1 MMVVRS
7 GTHESPIYACM
18 MTPWTGVLAAAAM
31 AVTLVSLPRA
41 VGADAQ
47 AGAAD
52 LPGRAPR
59 AEAAQPVPMTWY
71 AGPADDRADL
81 DRWRRAVGPPLLVA
95 APRSAAAAPPPRLDE
110 LVVVTW
116 NAHLAEG
123 DLHGL
128 IAALRGGQLTAGR
141 PVSHFVLLLQELH
154 RRGADVPAFAPDAR
168 SAHAIVARDPEAP
181 DAGDYA
187 RTLGLSL
194 LYVPSMRN
202 GPLVAEDRGNA
213 IVSTEPLGEAAA
225 LELPFE
231 RQRRVAVGATVRVTA
246 DGAVRRLTV
255 LNAHLEP
262 LSSPA
267 SLWIFRNPRRR
278 QAAALVEFLRAA
290 RAEGDPRSAGT
301 VLGGDFNTIQGGA
314 EEDAYVQAR
323 TWSHSLV
330 TEDRRAT
337 HYMGRID
344 YLFFRLAPGW
354 TASTTRVDDRFGSD
368 HHPVLG
374 RFAPPPARR

>member
-1 MMVVRS
+1 MM
-7 GTHESPIYACM
+7 A
-18 MTPWTGVLAAAAM
+18 PWIRVLAATAM
-31 AVTLVSLPRA
+31 AATLAALPRA
-41 VGADAQ
+41 ERAGAQADAGDP
-47 AGAAD
+47 ASRPARSAA
-52 LPGRAPR
+52 P
-59 AEAAQPVPMTWY
+59 EPVPMTWY
-71 AGPADDRADL
+71 GGPADDRDDL

-95 APRSAAAAPPPRLDE
+95 MPSTGATNAPPRLDE
-110 LVVVTW
+110 LVIVTW

-123 DLHGL
+123 DLRGL
-128 IAALRGGQLTAGR
+128 IAALRAGQLTGGR
-141 PVSHFVLLLQELH
+141 AVTRFVLLLQELY
-154 RRGADVPAFAPDAR
+154 RRGPDVPAFAPDAR
-168 SAHAIVARDPEAP
+168 SAHAITARDPEAP

-213 IVSTEPLGEAAA
+213 IVSSEPLGDATAI
-225 LELPFE
+225 ELPFE
-231 RQRRVAVGATVRVTA
+231 RQRRVAVGATVAVTTG
-246 DGAVRRLTV
+246 GAVRGLTV

-278 QAAALVEFLRAA
+278 QTAALIEFLRAA
-290 RAEGDPRSAGT
+290 KPADGQRWAGT

-323 TWSHSLV
+323 GWSQSLV
-330 TEDRRAT
+330 AEDRRAT

-354 TASTTRVDDRFGSD
+354 TASTTRVEDRFGSD
-368 HHPVLG
+368 HHPVVG
-374 RFAPPPARR
+374 RFAPPPARE